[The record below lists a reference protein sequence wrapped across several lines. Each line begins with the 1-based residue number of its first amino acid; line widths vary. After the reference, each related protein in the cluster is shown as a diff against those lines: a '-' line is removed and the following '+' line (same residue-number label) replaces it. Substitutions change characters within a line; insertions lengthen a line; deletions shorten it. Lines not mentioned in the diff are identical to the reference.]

1 MSELKTIDSNYFQI
15 LFSFLF
21 SFSFILYFILDLE
34 LRVSMSYVTITVT
47 GSHGMMKDIEG
58 HRTNNII

>member
-1 MSELKTIDSNYFQI
+1 MLELKTIDSNYFQI

-34 LRVSMSYVTITVT
+34 LGVSMSYVIITVI
-47 GSHGMMKDIEG
+47 GSHGMMKDIEE